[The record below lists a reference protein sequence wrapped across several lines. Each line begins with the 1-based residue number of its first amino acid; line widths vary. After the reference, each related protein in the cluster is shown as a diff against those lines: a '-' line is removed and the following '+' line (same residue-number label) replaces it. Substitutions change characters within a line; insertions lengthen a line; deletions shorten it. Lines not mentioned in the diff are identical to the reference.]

1 LPIGR
6 RAPHLLT
13 SPPPSIDWPA
23 SPLQKHGP
31 PRAAYEGLPQVT
43 ANANP
48 VCLSRDYSLVPK
60 DLHGLLRAQ
69 GRSNCIHRGEL
80 VTCAVLGGA
89 KGAYEVSMRSS
100 QPASVLI
107 KRYDAERLY
116 DVDLRRYIV
125 LDELYAWQL
134 MAVPFIVQDAKSGE
148 DVTAAVLA
156 GPDGPTLRLDPNGAS
171 IY

>member
-1 LPIGR
+1 MHERL
-6 RAPHLLT
+6 
-13 SPPPSIDWPA
+13 WP
-23 SPLQKHGP
+23 
-31 PRAAYEGLPQVT
+31 E
-43 ANANP
+43 
-48 VCLSRDYSLVPK
+48 
-60 DLHGLLRAQ
+60 
-69 GRSNCIHRGEL
+69 GRSNCVGRGEL
-80 VTCAVLGGA
+80 VTCAVLDGA
-89 KGAYEVSMRSS
+89 EGTHEVAMRSP

-134 MAVPFIVQDAKSGE
+134 MAVPFVVQDAKSGE

-156 GPDGPTLRLDPNGAS
+156 GLDGPTPRLGPNDGAP